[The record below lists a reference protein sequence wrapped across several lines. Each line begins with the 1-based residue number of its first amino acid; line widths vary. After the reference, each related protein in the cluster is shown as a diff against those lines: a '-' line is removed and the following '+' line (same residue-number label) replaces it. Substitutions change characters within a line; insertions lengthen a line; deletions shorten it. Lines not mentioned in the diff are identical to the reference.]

1 MQIILKLIGNVCY
14 IISSLF
20 AKGEFIMNLKREKS
34 RDKKPDI
41 KEILKSEFGNRAE
54 KLTDAISSGE
64 HMLGVCGLPFYAPI
78 CMMLENDEKVSQ
90 YLHKFEGKDSI
101 FVFDNDKIS
110 HFTVDG
116 EASLPDEICER
127 LAEIRRLTENAKGV
141 LGDNG
146 EHIIDLKAPKIGCHY
161 DINLLIGNRT
171 DYSDP
176 MMTTPKSALDSFG
189 RGSFRAGA
197 AKQVLASRF
206 TLNPEENGDPANRQ
220 FYIFENGKQI
230 FYSANVRENVRT
242 AVCRHMRNRSVIKY
256 ETECGL
262 RITRTIFI
270 LPQEDGMPEAVEA
283 QIINIENLSK
293 VERTLKVVASGCFGL
308 CSPESTIN
316 DIIYASV
323 TWEGG
328 VIKDGG
334 TPVFV
339 CPSPNPK
346 YLAPQKRF
354 ATLISSGECFD
365 EYCTSYSEFIGAGS
379 LEHPLGAAKL
389 SSTQARKIVPFF
401 AMGKT
406 VTINPEKGTEL
417 LSLVGMM
424 TVRGGDDKPFI
435 TSLEKLLEKYR
446 HRDEA
451 KKALASQNAF
461 FEDFCSYIKISS
473 GDKSF
478 DAYTGENLPFQ
489 VCYQSFVSRSFAWTQ
504 KAFREIGFREIQDLE
519 AALYYFVAMG
529 KSKLVCEMLTAW
541 VRNVYEMGY
550 ANHNFYETG
559 KEPGICSD
567 DQLWLSQAVYRYIT
581 LTNDTDFLLKEVE
594 TADGT
599 MRRTVFDTLLKTVEY
614 SGKIS
619 VGKHG
624 LPLMDR
630 GDWNDCL
637 RLDADFTDGPEKERI
652 YKAQLKENRQ
662 SYGAP
667 FENDLSESVMNAF
680 LLKIAYDEIAELAG
694 MLGRRDVADS
704 LKKDS
709 AALSETVQHHCWKN
723 GFFVRAMIGGGRGM
737 GYLGSAGDGLSA
749 DENIDGTYYLN
760 SFSWSILSG
769 IATENQ
775 IKSML
780 EKVNKYLRTGAGLKL
795 CTPAAL
801 EKLKAGNSAINYF
814 AGDRENG
821 GVFKHANMMA
831 AVAMLKAAKSVEN
844 EDLAASLA
852 SLAFE
857 TVNFILP
864 YKTME
869 DPFVLCGNPRFCT
882 QYNNSETHENIGPML
897 SGTASWLALTIFEML
912 GIEYTEKGISLSPII
927 FPDKTEMSYTVKT
940 NRAALQITVKKP
952 VGFARVNDGTVCTLD
967 GKPASLTLP
976 HDIAGEHK
984 ITISI

>member
-1 MQIILKLIGNVCY
+1 
-14 IISSLF
+14 
-20 AKGEFIMNLKREKS
+20 MNLTREKA
-34 RDKKPDI
+34 RDRKPDI
-41 KEILKSEFGNRAE
+41 KENLKNTFGSRAE
-54 KLTDAISSGE
+54 KLTDAIISDD
-64 HMLGVCGLPFYAPI
+64 HMLGVCGLSFYAPI
-78 CMMLENDEKVSQ
+78 CMMLENDELISQ
-90 YLHKFEGKDSI
+90 YLLGFAGKDNL
-101 FVFDNDKIS
+101 FVFDGDVIA
-110 HFTVDG
+110 HFTPDG
-116 EASLPDEICER
+116 EAFLPDEVSER
-127 LAEIRRLTENAKGV
+127 LAEIRSLAENARGI
-141 LGDNG
+141 LGEEG

-171 DYSDP
+171 DFSDP
-176 MMTTPKSALDSFG
+176 MMTTPKSALDSLG

-197 AKQVLASRF
+197 ARQVLASRY

-230 FYSANVRENVRT
+230 FYSANVRENVKT
-242 AVCRHMRNRSVIKY
+242 AVCRHMRNRSVIEY

-262 RITRTIFI
+262 KITRTIFI
-270 LPQEDGMPEAVEA
+270 LPQENGMPEAVEA

-293 VERTLKVVASGCFGL
+293 EERTLKVVASGCFGL
-308 CSPESTIN
+308 CSPESTMN
-316 DIIYASV
+316 DIIYASI

-328 VIKDGG
+328 IIKDGD

-354 ATLISSGECFD
+354 ATLISGGECFD

-379 LEHPLGAAKL
+379 LKHPLGAAKL
-389 SSTQARKIVPFF
+389 SSVQARKIVPFF

-406 VTINPEKGTEL
+406 ITVGSGKGAEL

-424 TVRGGDDKPFI
+424 TVCGGDDKPFI
-435 TSLEKLLEKYR
+435 SSLEKLLEKYR
-446 HRDEA
+446 QSGEA
-451 KKALASQNAF
+451 EKALASQNAF
-461 FEDFCSYIKISS
+461 FEAFCSYIKLSS
-473 GDKSF
+473 GDSF
-478 DAYTGENLPFQ
+478 FDTYAGENLPFQ

-529 KSKLVCEMLTAW
+529 KSKLVREMLTAW
-541 VRNVYEMGY
+541 IRNVYEMGY

-567 DQLWLSQAVYRYIT
+567 DQLWLSQAVYRYVT
-581 LTNDTDFLLKEVE
+581 LTGDTGYLLEEVE

-599 MRRTVFDTLLKTVEY
+599 SRRTVFDTLLKTVEY

-637 RLDADFTDGPEKERI
+637 RLDLDFIDGPEKERR
-652 YKAQLKENRQ
+652 YKAQLKEKRQ
-662 SYGAP
+662 NYGAP

-680 LLKIAYDEIAELAG
+680 LLKIAYDEITELAN
-694 MLGRRDVADS
+694 MLGKTDVALS
-704 LKKDS
+704 LEKDA
-709 AALSETVQHHCWKN
+709 AALSEKVQLHCWKN
-723 GFFVRAMIGGGRGM
+723 GFFVRAMIGGGRGS
-737 GYLGSAGDGLSA
+737 GYLGSAGDGLSS

-769 IATENQ
+769 IATEEQ

-780 EKVNKYLRTGAGLKL
+780 EKVNKYLRTSAGLKL

-801 EKLKAGNSAINYF
+801 EKLKAGNSAVNYF
-814 AGDRENG
+814 PGDRENG

-831 AVAMLKAAKSVEN
+831 SAAMLKAAKTVKDKE
-844 EDLAASLA
+844 LAASLA
-852 SLAFE
+852 FLAFE
-857 TVNFILP
+857 TINFILP

-869 DPFVLCGNPRFCT
+869 NPFVLCGNPRFCT

-897 SGTASWLALTIFEML
+897 SGTASWLALTLFEML
-912 GIEYTEKGISLSPII
+912 GIEYTEKGISLSPVI
-927 FPDKTEMSYTVKT
+927 FPEKTEMSYTVKT
-940 NRAALQITVKKP
+940 QHTTLEITVKKP
-952 VGFARVNDGTVCTLD
+952 LGFARVNDDTVCTLD
-967 GKPASLTLP
+967 GNPSALTLP
-976 HDIAGEHK
+976 RDITGEHK

>member
-1 MQIILKLIGNVCY
+1 
-14 IISSLF
+14 
-20 AKGEFIMNLKREKS
+20 MNLTREKA
-34 RDKKPDI
+34 RDRKPDI
-41 KEILKSEFGNRAE
+41 KEAIKNIFGSRAE
-54 KLTDAISSGE
+54 KLTDAIMSRG

-78 CMMLENDEKVSQ
+78 CMMLENDALISQ
-90 YLHKFEGKDSI
+90 YLCGFESNDNL
-101 FVFDNDKIS
+101 FVFDAKTAA
-110 HFTVDG
+110 HFTPEC
-116 EASLPDEICER
+116 EASLPDEISGR
-127 LAEIRRLTENAKGV
+127 LMEIRRLAESAGGLLGKG
-141 LGDNG
+141 G
-146 EHIIDLKAPKIGCHY
+146 EHIIDLKAPKISCHY

-171 DYSDP
+171 DFPDP
-176 MMTTPKSALDSFG
+176 MMTTPKSALDSLG

-220 FYIFENGKQI
+220 FYIFENGRQI
-230 FYSANVRENVRT
+230 FYSANVHENVKA
-242 AVCRHMRNRSVIKY
+242 AVCRHMRNRSVIEY

-262 RITRTIFI
+262 KITRTIFI
-270 LPQEDGMPEAVEA
+270 LPQEEGMPEAVEA
-283 QIINIENLSK
+283 QIINIENLSGK
-293 VERTLKVVASGCFGL
+293 ERKLKIVASGCFGL
-308 CSPESTIN
+308 CSPESTMN

-328 VIKDGG
+328 IIKDGD

-354 ATLISSGECFD
+354 ATLISGGECFD

-379 LEHPLGAAKL
+379 LEHPLGAATL
-389 SSTQARKIVPFF
+389 SSAQARKIVPFF

-406 VTINPEKGTEL
+406 VTVGSGKSEEL

-424 TVRGGDDKPFI
+424 TVRGGEDEPFI
-435 TSLEKLLEKYR
+435 ASLGKLLEKYR
-446 HRDEA
+446 RSGEA
-451 KKALASQNAF
+451 EKALASQNAF
-461 FEDFCSYIKISS
+461 FEAFCSYIKLSS
-473 GDKSF
+473 GDDRF
-478 DAYTGENLPFQ
+478 DAYAGENLPFQ

-529 KSKLVCEMLTAW
+529 KSKLVREMLTAW

-567 DQLWLSQAVYRYIT
+567 DQLWLSQAVYRYVM
-581 LTNDTDFLLKEVE
+581 LTGDTDYLLKEVE
-594 TADGT
+594 TAEGT
-599 MRRTVFDTLLKTVEY
+599 SRRTVFDTLLKTVEY

-637 RLDADFTDGPEKERI
+637 RLDLDFIDGPEKERR
-652 YKAQLKENRQ
+652 YKAQLKEKGQ

-680 LLKIAYDEIAELAG
+680 LLKIAYDEITELAD
-694 MLGRRDVADS
+694 MLGKKDIALS
-704 LKKDS
+704 LGKDS
-709 AALSETVQHHCWKN
+709 AALAERIQRHCWKN
-723 GFFVRAMIGGGRGM
+723 GFFVRAMTGGKRGA

-749 DENIDGTYYLN
+749 DESIDGTYYLN
-760 SFSWSILSG
+760 SFSWSVLSG
-769 IATENQ
+769 TATEEQ

-780 EKVNKYLRTGAGLKL
+780 EKVNKYLRTGAGLRL

-801 EKLKAGNSAINYF
+801 EKLKAGNSAVNYF
-814 AGDRENG
+814 PGDRENG

-831 AVAMLKAAKSVEN
+831 SVAMLKAAKTVKDEK
-844 EDLAASLA
+844 LASALA

-857 TVNFILP
+857 TLNFILP
-864 YKTME
+864 YKAME
-869 DPFVLCGNPRFCT
+869 NPFVLCGNPRFCT

-897 SGTASWLALTIFEML
+897 SGTASWLALTLFELL
-912 GIEYTEKGISLSPII
+912 GIEYTKEGISLSPVI
-927 FPDKTEMSYTVKT
+927 FPEKTEMSYTVKT
-940 NRAALQITVKKP
+940 QRATFEITVKKP
-952 VGFARVNDGTVCTLD
+952 LGFARVGSDTVCTLD
-967 GKPASLTLP
+967 GAPSALTFP
-976 HDIAGEHK
+976 HDLTGKHK

>member
-1 MQIILKLIGNVCY
+1 
-14 IISSLF
+14 
-20 AKGEFIMNLKREKS
+20 MNLTREKA
-34 RDKKPDI
+34 RDRKPDI
-41 KEILKSEFGNRAE
+41 KETIKNIFGSRAE
-54 KLTDAISSGE
+54 KLTDAIMSRG

-78 CMMLENDEKVSQ
+78 CMMLENDALISQ
-90 YLHKFEGKDSI
+90 YLCGFEGKDNL
-101 FVFDNDKIS
+101 FVFDGKAAA
-110 HFTVDG
+110 HFTSEG
-116 EASLPDEICER
+116 EVSLPDEISGR
-127 LAEIRRLTENAKGV
+127 LAEIRRLAESAGGL
-141 LGDNG
+141 LGKDG

-171 DYSDP
+171 DFPDP
-176 MMTTPKSALDSFG
+176 MMTTPKSALDSLG

-220 FYIFENGKQI
+220 FYIFENGRQI
-230 FYSANVRENVRT
+230 FYSANVRENVKT
-242 AVCRHMRNRSVIKY
+242 AICRHMRNRSVIEY
-256 ETECGL
+256 ETGCGL
-262 RITRTIFI
+262 KITRTIFI
-270 LPQEDGMPEAVEA
+270 LPQEEGMPEAVEA
-283 QIINIENLSK
+283 QIINIENISGK
-293 VERTLKVVASGCFGL
+293 ERKLKIVASGCFGL
-308 CSPESTIN
+308 CSPESTMN

-328 VIKDGG
+328 IIKDGD

-354 ATLISSGECFD
+354 ATLISGGECFD

-389 SSTQARKIVPFF
+389 SSAQARKIVPFF

-406 VTINPEKGTEL
+406 VVVGSGKSAEL

-424 TVRGGDDKPFI
+424 TVRGGDDEPFI
-435 TSLEKLLEKYR
+435 ASLGRLLEKYR
-446 HRDEA
+446 KSGEA
-451 KKALASQNAF
+451 EKALASQNAF
-461 FEDFCSYIKISS
+461 FEAFCSYIKLSS
-473 GDKSF
+473 GDDRF

-529 KSKLVCEMLTAW
+529 KKELVREMLTAW
-541 VRNVYEMGY
+541 ACNVYEMGY

-559 KEPGICSD
+559 KEPGVCSD
-567 DQLWLSQAVYRYIT
+567 DQLWLSQAVYRYVM
-581 LTNDTDFLLKEVE
+581 LTGDTDYLLKEVE
-594 TADGT
+594 TAEGT
-599 MRRTVFDTLLKTVEY
+599 SRRTVFDTLLKTVEY

-637 RLDADFTDGPEKERI
+637 RLDLDFIDGPEKERR
-652 YKAQLKENRQ
+652 YKAQLKEKGQ

-667 FENDLSESVMNAF
+667 LENDLSESVMNAF
-680 LLKIAYDEIAELAG
+680 LLKIAYDEVKELAD
-694 MLGRRDVADS
+694 MLGKTDIALS
-704 LKKDS
+704 LGKDS
-709 AALSETVQHHCWKN
+709 AALAERIQHHCWKN
-723 GFFVRAMIGGGRGM
+723 GFFVRAMIGGGRGA

-749 DENIDGTYYLN
+749 DESIDGTYYLN
-760 SFSWSILSG
+760 SFSWSVLSG
-769 IATENQ
+769 TATEEQ

-780 EKVNKYLRTGAGLKL
+780 EKVNRYLRTGAGLKL

-801 EKLKAGNSAINYF
+801 EKLKAGNSAVNYF
-814 AGDRENG
+814 PGDRENG

-831 AVAMLKAAKSVEN
+831 AVAMLKAAKTVKDEN
-844 EDLAASLA
+844 LASALA

-857 TVNFILP
+857 TLNFILP

-869 DPFVLCGNPRFCT
+869 NPFVLCGNPRFCT

-897 SGTASWLALTIFEML
+897 SGTASWLALTLFEML
-912 GIEYTEKGISLSPII
+912 GIEYTEKGISLSPVI
-927 FPDKTEMSYTVKT
+927 FPEKTEMSYTVKT
-940 NRAALQITVKKP
+940 QRRTLEITVKKP
-952 VGFARVNDGTVCTLD
+952 LGFARVNDDTVCTLD
-967 GKPASLTLP
+967 GAPSALTFPRNLT
-976 HDIAGEHK
+976 GKHK
-984 ITISI
+984 ITISM